1 MRGASRTSLAGLTE
15 QLEAENIT
23 SAAVATRLGNEL
35 FAVVGLLDNEHG
47 LRRALSDPG
56 KPAAEKG
63 AVASALLHGKVT
75 ARAESLVVAAV
86 ESRWATSG
94 DMVDAIEQLAV
105 EALVLAAQAE
115 DEHREPRPGRPG
127 RPRHAGSGEQHHPGP
142 VERGPADQQGGQPI
156 PPPAPVERG
165 SGLDDLE
172 DGLFRFGRVVAAQPE
187 LRSALASTWL
197 PAERKDEL
205 LAELLRGKVTPV
217 TQRLIT
223 QMVTHPR
230 GRALPVALD
239 MCADIAAR
247 RRQQLIAVVRS
258 AVELTA
264 AQQRRLAD
272 ALAATYGHQVHL
284 NVVIDPSVLGGI
296 SVQIGDELIDGTA
309 ASRLAAVRRKLAG

>member
-1 MRGASRTSLAGLTE
+1 MRGASRASLASLTE
-15 QLEAENIT
+15 QLEAEDIT
-23 SAAVATRLGNEL
+23 SATVATRLGNEL

-63 AVASALLHGKVT
+63 AVTASLLHGKVT
-75 ARAESLVVAAV
+75 GR
-86 ESRWATSG
+86 T
-94 DMVDAIEQLAV
+94 
-105 EALVLAAQAE
+105 EALVLAAEAE
-115 DEHREPRPGRPG
+115 D
-127 RPRHAGSGEQHHPGP
+127 
-142 VERGPADQQGGQPI
+142 
-156 PPPAPVERG
+156 
-165 SGLDDLE
+165 GLDDLE

-247 RRQQLIAVVRS
+247 RREQLIAVVRS

>member
-1 MRGASRTSLAGLTE
+1 MSVRGVSRTSLTSLTE
-15 QLEAENIT
+15 QLEAESIT
-23 SAAVATRLGNEL
+23 SATEATRLGDEL
-35 FAVVGLLDNEHG
+35 FAVVGLLDTEHG

-75 ARAESLVVAAV
+75 ARTEALVVAAV
-86 ESRWATSG
+86 GSRWATSG

-115 DEHREPRPGRPG
+115 D
-127 RPRHAGSGEQHHPGP
+127 
-142 VERGPADQQGGQPI
+142 
-156 PPPAPVERG
+156 
-165 SGLDDLE
+165 GLDDLE

-187 LRSALASTWL
+187 LRAALASTWL

-205 LAELLRGKVTPV
+205 LDALLRGKVTAV
-217 TQRLIT
+217 TLRLIT

-230 GRALPVALD
+230 GRALPEALD
-239 MCADIAAR
+239 MCSSIAAR

-272 ALAATYGHQVHL
+272 ALAATYGHPVHL

-309 ASRLAAVRRKLAG
+309 ARSLAAVRRKLAG